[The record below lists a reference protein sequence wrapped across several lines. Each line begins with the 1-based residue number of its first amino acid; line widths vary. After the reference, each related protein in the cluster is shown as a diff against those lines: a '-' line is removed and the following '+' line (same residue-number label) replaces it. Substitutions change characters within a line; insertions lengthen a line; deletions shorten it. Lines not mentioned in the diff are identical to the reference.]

1 MFHRLGLIFILSDG
15 RNIDLRTYLSTWPRG
30 GITKEVFG
38 DVDEYIQVN
47 IRKRFFYITIN
58 LTIRK
63 TDLDN

>member
-1 MFHRLGLIFILSDG
+1 MLDFNISLTNKGRMFHRLGLIFILSDG

-47 IRKRFFYITIN
+47 IRK
-58 LTIRK
+58 
-63 TDLDN
+63 